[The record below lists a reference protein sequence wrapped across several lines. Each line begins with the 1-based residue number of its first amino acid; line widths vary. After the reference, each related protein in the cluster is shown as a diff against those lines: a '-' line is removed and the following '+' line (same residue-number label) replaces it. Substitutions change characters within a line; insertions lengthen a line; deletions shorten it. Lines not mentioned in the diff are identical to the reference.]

1 MGAHHKRNKHELH
14 VGGIVYFLVIYSY
27 FIITRA
33 SKVKLT
39 VDTFRSHVNSKR
51 AELAMSWCTR
61 LEPMNHGSVQ

>member
-33 SKVKLT
+33 SEVQKNCWHFQVACELKT
-39 VDTFRSHVNSKR
+39 HRVND
-51 AELAMSWCTR
+51 ELMYETGANESR
-61 LEPMNHGSVQ
+61 